1 MSKRTFHFG
10 SVSMEY
16 ELHFSDRKSL
26 GITVTPAMDVI
37 VTAPAGTDI
46 QKIETKL
53 IKRAPW
59 IIRSISYFLSFHPK
73 TPERKYISGETHLYL
88 GRQYLLKVILG
99 QEESVKLIG
108 KHLVVTANKP
118 DNAKNLL
125 ENWYYKQ
132 AKSKLHEIALPLVEK
147 FKKYN
152 VAPTSI
158 ELRSMPKR
166 WGSCTAK
173 GKIIL
178 NPELIKAPKGSIE
191 YVITHELCHLVHH
204 DHTQKFF
211 DLQSKEMK
219 DWEKWKNRLEKLL
232 F

>member
-1 MSKRTFHFG
+1 
-10 SVSMEY
+10 
-16 ELHFSDRKSL
+16 
-26 GITVTPAMDVI
+26 
-37 VTAPAGTDI
+37 
-46 QKIETKL
+46 
-53 IKRAPW
+53 
-59 IIRSISYFLSFHPK
+59 
-73 TPERKYISGETHLYL
+73 
-88 GRQYLLKVILG
+88 LG

-219 DWEKWKNRLEKLL
+219 DWGNGRIDWRNYFFKWGG
-232 F
+232 